1 MITIKEVSELA
12 CVSQATV
19 SRVLNGH
26 PTVKDTNREKVFSAI
41 EKLGYQPN
49 AFAQALASSR
59 SNSIGLLVGSLA
71 GPFYGMLM
79 YHVEEALR
87 HYKMHLMVTSGQ
99 ESYSREQEAIRF
111 LQSKKADGL
120 IIHSDTLSD
129 DELIMLVQGSR
140 NTIILNRYI
149 PEISDHC
156 LYIDNELGG
165 YLATS
170 YLLENGHTKIG
181 CITGQ
186 LSKVDSRD
194 RLQGYRNAL
203 TKAGIDYEQR
213 FVIEGRFDLLGN
225 DVIAKRLL
233 DRAPEL
239 TAIFCQNDN
248 IALAVYDE
256 AIRRGMTLG
265 KDLSVVGFDND
276 VYSQHIRPQLTT
288 INFPLEKMAYE
299 AVRAVNAL
307 INKKDY
313 VLHSKLAPELVVRSS
328 VEPVV
333 QS

>member
-1 MITIKEVSELA
+1 MITIKEVSEFA
-12 CVSQATV
+12 RVSQATV

-79 YHVEEALR
+79 YYVEEALR

-129 DELIMLVQGSR
+129 DELIMLVKGSN

-170 YLLENGHTKIG
+170 YLLENGHTQIG

-213 FVIEGRFDLLGN
+213 FIIEGRFDHVGN

-299 AVRAVNAL
+299 AVRALNAL

-313 VLHSKLAPELVVRSS
+313 VLHCKLAPELVIRSS

-333 QS
+333 HS

>member
-12 CVSQATV
+12 RVSQATV
-19 SRVLNGH
+19 SRVLNDH
-26 PTVKDTNREKVFSAI
+26 PTVKDINREKVFSAI
-41 EKLGYQPN
+41 DKLGYQPN

-79 YHVEEALR
+79 YYVEEALR
-87 HYKMHLMVTSGQ
+87 NYKMHLMVSSGQ

-129 DELIMLVQGSR
+129 DELIMLVQGSN

-149 PEISDHC
+149 PEISNHC

-165 YLATS
+165 YLATNS
-170 YLLENGHTKIG
+170 LLENGHTRIG

-203 TKAGIDYEQR
+203 TKAGIEYEQR
-213 FVIEGRFDLLGN
+213 FIIEGRFDHVGN
-225 DVIAKRLL
+225 DVIAKRLF

-256 AIRRGMTLG
+256 AIRRGMTIG
-265 KDLSVVGFDND
+265 KDLSVVGFDDD

-288 INFPLEKMAYE
+288 INFPLEKMADE

-307 INKKDY
+307 INKKDF
-313 VLHSKLAPELVVRSS
+313 VLQSKLAPELVIRSS
-328 VEPVV
+328 VGPVV
-333 QS
+333 HS